1 MTGTAL
7 TSGRSRRPGR
17 RTLRSLGT
25 AAAGLTALLALQ
37 TTPAGAAE
45 APLAEPYTG
54 METCPVG
61 SALLTQADNRQVGC
75 VHTTIGSGSFSI
87 GDYTVPVGAPMEI
100 DFGFRWSA
108 EGPRGDTGTSQP
120 NIYDTTAATDGL
132 LEAPSTEAPLPGLSN
147 FWPGVTSANVK
158 VEPAG
163 DIKNFTPL
171 AVGSQLP
178 IFELPIKLKIEH
190 PLLGSKCY
198 VGTDSK
204 PIVLQAV
211 APNRP
216 QLSQVLDPNGNS
228 TVTLKML
235 DGTLVDEDF
244 AIPGASRCGL
254 LTLGESNWIVNSL
267 FDLPSASGNSIS
279 FQDVDVAIAIDPTI
293 GSLTA
298 ALNDARG

>member
-1 MTGTAL
+1 MTGTAR
-7 TSGRSRRPGR
+7 TAERARPGR
-17 RTLRSLGT
+17 GALRTLGA
-25 AAAGLTALLALQ
+25 AAAGVAALLALQ

-45 APLAEPYTG
+45 VTMAEPYTG
-54 METCPVG
+54 MDTCPVG

-87 GDYTVPVGAPMEI
+87 GDYTVPVGSPMEI

-108 EGPRGDTGTSQP
+108 AGPRADTGTSRP
-120 NIYDTTAATDGL
+120 NIYDTAPATDGL
-132 LEAPSTEAPLPGLSN
+132 LEAPVTEAPLPGLSN
-147 FWPGVTSANVK
+147 FWPGVTSADVK

-171 AVGSQLP
+171 AAGSQYP

-190 PLLGSKCY
+190 PLLGPKCY
-198 VGTDSK
+198 VGTNSN
-204 PIVLQAV
+204 PIVLQAI

-216 QLSQVLDPNGNS
+216 QLSQVLDPNGHP
-228 TVTLKML
+228 TVTLRML
-235 DGTLVDEDF
+235 DGQLTDSDF

-254 LTLGESNWIVNSL
+254 LALGESNWIVNSL

-279 FQDVDVAIAIDPTI
+279 FDDVDVAISIDSSLQ
-293 GSLTA
+293 SLTA